1 MMFLVVARPNSQA
14 PRTSL
19 VLKSFAWTMK
29 AKINT
34 VFLQSFTCFLSLVI
48 GRGWFVSER
57 MMKHITLKEC

>member
-19 VLKSFAWTMK
+19 VLKSFAWAMK

-48 GRGWFVSER
+48 GRGWFVSEQ